1 MATMPQSFD
10 PYAAI
15 RTLGGF
21 APIYASGTDDSGFT
35 DPNPQGWQLDW
46 DTARALE
53 NTPFRSKYSNVVAL
67 PDGRMQVTLQQP
79 GAHKYDTMEA
89 IYAQDPATGQWTLQN
104 DPMQAR
110 SRQVSTGESFVRDP
124 LEQFGKDF
132 ILPAAAMYFGAT
144 ALAGAGGASAGAAP
158 AGGVAGGGA
167 TGGGA
172 AAGGAAGAAG
182 GAAAGGA
189 AAGGAAGGV
198 AGGTTAGATGMGWG
212 QLAGQVGA
220 SLAGSYLQSR
230 AAEDAAN
237 VQAGAAREGIAEQRA
252 QLEKM
257 RELLAPYVQ
266 AGTPALQGMQA
277 LIGLGGQQAQQ
288 EAIGAIE
295 QSPLFQSQVRQGE
308 EAMMQNAA
316 ATGGLRGGNI
326 QAALAQ
332 FRPAMLQQAIDQ
344 QYSRLAGLTGLGQQ
358 SAAGV
363 GTAGINTGANVG
375 NLLQQQGAAMA
386 GGVLGQASPYA
397 SLLQMPM
404 QYAGM
409 QMAMGRNPFGG
420 FGTQQPAAQQ
430 TAQPVSGGGLR
441 APSAESW
448 FTMPQQTTPT
458 GP

>member
-1 MATMPQSFD
+1 
-10 PYAAI
+10 
-15 RTLGGF
+15 
-21 APIYASGTDDSGFT
+21 
-35 DPNPQGWQLDW
+35 
-46 DTARALE
+46 
-53 NTPFRSKYSNVVAL
+53 
-67 PDGRMQVTLQQP
+67 
-79 GAHKYDTMEA
+79 
-89 IYAQDPATGQWTLQN
+89 
-104 DPMQAR
+104 
-110 SRQVSTGESFVRDP
+110 
-124 LEQFGKDF
+124 
-132 ILPAAAMYFGAT
+132 
-144 ALAGAGGASAGAAP
+144 
-158 AGGVAGGGA
+158 
-167 TGGGA
+167 
-172 AAGGAAGAAG
+172 
-182 GAAAGGA
+182 
-189 AAGGAAGGV
+189 
-198 AGGTTAGATGMGWG
+198 MGWG

-420 FGTQQPAAQQ
+420 FGGVQQQQPA
-430 TAQPVSGGGLR
+430 
-441 APSAESW
+441 
-448 FTMPQQTTPT
+448 QQTTQDLM
-458 GP
+458 GPPLAGKGPG